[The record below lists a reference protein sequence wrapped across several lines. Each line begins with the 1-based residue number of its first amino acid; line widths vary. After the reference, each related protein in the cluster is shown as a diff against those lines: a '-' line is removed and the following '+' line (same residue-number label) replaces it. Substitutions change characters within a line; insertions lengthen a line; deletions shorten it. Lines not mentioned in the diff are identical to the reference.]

1 MPENQAKIQAEN
13 QAEIQAESQPDD
25 TRHAPT
31 RKGKAR
37 RLRLLEK
44 ASDAFLELGYA
55 EASMQKIVRET
66 GGSASTAYQLFGNKE
81 GLLIAVLQR
90 EMEHMRTEVFPES
103 LFDLPVV
110 EALTTLAERLVAYCV
125 QKRSVRFYRLVMS
138 ESHRLDQI
146 ADYLR
151 QQAALQIVDPLEC
164 CLRAACRRG
173 ELTVAEPAQAALML
187 SHLINGIAH
196 EARLGGGY
204 ADGPS
209 GRDLAACRY
218 GIAAFLRAF
227 QPRQA

>member
-1 MPENQAKIQAEN
+1 MSDNQPN
-13 QAEIQAESQPDD
+13 DP
-25 TRHAPT
+25 RHAPT
-31 RKGKAR
+31 LKGKAR

-44 ASDAFLELGYA
+44 AADAFLELGYA
-55 EASMQKIVRET
+55 EASMQMIVRET

-90 EMEHMRTEVFPES
+90 ELEHMRSEVFPES

-110 EALTTLAERLVAYCV
+110 EALTKIAERLVAYCV
-125 QKRSVRFYRLVMS
+125 QQRSVRVYRLVMS
-138 ESHRLDQI
+138 ESHRQEQI

-151 QQAALQIVDPLEC
+151 QQVALQIVDPLEC
-164 CLRAACRRG
+164 CLRAACARG

-209 GRDLAACRY
+209 ERDLAACRY
-218 GIAAFLRAF
+218 GVKAFMRAF
-227 QPRQA
+227 QTQPA